1 MNFVQS
7 LFGKRHSGISQNQ
20 IDNLTPSHLLK
31 PYQSDLDPSKVKQ
44 LPGFIVPAIKQDK
57 VLAMATKAAAMQ
69 AEQGAKVVGEKV
81 ENAKKVLQAAA
92 EIEVKSAELVG
103 AYGSY
108 QTKRMQAEFAKQQ
121 ANAQFGSA
129 AANMAIGHNQNA
141 YALQGSVDS
150 ARMQI
155 HLDADRY
162 EKVGGF

>member
-44 LPGFIVPAIKQDK
+44 LPGFIVPAIKHDK
-57 VLAMATKAAAMQ
+57 VLAMATKAGAMQ
-69 AEQGAKVVGEKV
+69 AEQGAKVLGEKV

-92 EIEVKSAELVG
+92 EIEAKSAELVG

-108 QTKRMQAEFAKQQ
+108 QTKRMEAELAKQK

>member
-44 LPGFIVPAIKQDK
+44 LPGFNVPAIKHDK
-57 VLAMATKAAAMQ
+57 VLAMATKAGAMQ
-69 AEQGAKVVGEKV
+69 AEQGAKVLGEKV

-92 EIEVKSAELVG
+92 EIETQSAELVG

-108 QTKRMQAEFAKQQ
+108 QTKRMEAEFAKQK
-121 ANAQFGSA
+121 ANAQLGSA

>member
-31 PYQSDLDPSKVKQ
+31 PYQDDLDPSKVKQ
-44 LPGFIVPAIKQDK
+44 LPGFNVPAIKHDK
-57 VLAMATKAAAMQ
+57 VLAMATKSGVMQ
-69 AEQGAKVVGEKV
+69 AEQGAKILSEKV
-81 ENAKKVLQAAA
+81 DNAKRMLKAV
-92 EIEVKSAELVG
+92 EDMEVKSAELAG

-108 QTKRMQAEFAKQQ
+108 QTKRMEAEFAKQQ
-121 ANAQFGSA
+121 ANVQYGSA
-129 AANMAIGHNQNA
+129 AANLATKHNQA
-141 YALQGSVDS
+141 AFSLQSAVDV
-150 ARMQI
+150 AKMQI

>member
-44 LPGFIVPAIKQDK
+44 LPGFNVPAIKHDK
-57 VLAMATKAAAMQ
+57 VLAMATKAGAMQ
-69 AEQGAKVVGEKV
+69 AEQGAKVLGEKV

-92 EIEVKSAELVG
+92 EIETKSAELVG

-121 ANAQFGSA
+121 ANAQLGSA
-129 AANMAIGHNQNA
+129 AADLATKHNQAA
-141 YALQGSVDS
+141 YSLQSAVDV
-150 ARMQI
+150 AKLQI